1 MNSSKQKEFPVPDF
15 LREAGYTREDLKYV
29 VREHGTLIY
38 DHVGKMLAEIPND
51 AVHEAD
57 HPRLS
62 NTERVR

>member
-1 MNSSKQKEFPVPDF
+1 MNSSKQMEVPVPDF

-51 AVHEAD
+51 AVHEAA
-57 HPRLS
+57 HQRLS

>member
-15 LREAGYTREDLKYV
+15 LRKAGYTREDLKYV

-38 DHVGKMLAEIPND
+38 DHAGKMLAEIPDD

-57 HPRLS
+57 HSSRS
-62 NTERVR
+62 NAGKVR